1 MTPLGIF
8 SGRYLPVAIQVVID
22 DAPRKHIRYVVFVR
36 EQVDDYDLLIL
47 ILLVCLEAAGEAYS
61 IQVLVREG
69 PTAHRIERVVAQ
81 CEIVCDQLCVRL
93 FVLRTRVNYCVN
105 TECAVTPRYRTS
117 PRRRAKKKT

>member
-1 MTPLGIF
+1 M
-8 SGRYLPVAIQVVID
+8 AIQVVVD

-69 PTAHRIERVVAQ
+69 PTAHRIERVVSS
-81 CEIVCDQLCVRL
+81 LWPSVRL
-93 FVLRTRVNYCVN
+93 SVTS
-105 TECAVTPRYRTS
+105 CACDYSCSERESTT
-117 PRRRAKKKT
+117 A

>member
-47 ILLVCLEAAGEAYS
+47 VLLVCLEAAGEAYS
-61 IQVLVREG
+61 IQVLVGEG
-69 PTAHRIERVVAQ
+69 PTTHSVEGMVSYS
-81 CEIVCDQLCVRL
+81 
-93 FVLRTRVNYCVN
+93 VLGTL
-105 TECAVTPRYRTS
+105 A
-117 PRRRAKKKT
+117 